1 MVIGLRY
8 ATLALAISAS
18 GPVSSVLAQAVPPSV
33 RACASERD
41 DAQRLS
47 CYDRE
52 IARLDQGGAAA
63 AAPSAKAEAATATAA
78 ATAAASATPTTA
90 PATTTASPTP
100 TTAPDA
106 KFGYRG
112 SVAREEHDRQAAADE
127 GGDRMEATITDVSSR
142 PHGEL
147 VVTLDNGQI
156 WAQKA
161 PDSKMH
167 LKAGDRITI
176 KKASLGSYMLVAAG
190 RSTRVTRV
198 K

>member
-1 MVIGLRY
+1 MTIRGL
-8 ATLALAISAS
+8 AVLAIAISGS
-18 GPVSSVLAQAVPPSV
+18 GPVTAALAQALPASV

-41 DAQRLS
+41 DARRLS

-52 IARLDQGGAAA
+52 IARLDQGGDVAAAPATKAEVAPAAAAAAA
-63 AAPSAKAEAATATAA
+63 AAPAAAATPPTAA
-78 ATAAASATPTTA
+78 APAAAPE
-90 PATTTASPTP
+90 
-100 TTAPDA
+100 A

-112 SVAREEHDRQAAADE
+112 DIARKDLDEQAATE
-127 GGDRMEATITDVSSR
+127 GVDRLEATITEVSSR
-142 PHGEL
+142 AHGEL
-147 VVTLDNGQI
+147 VITLDNGQV

-167 LKAGDRITI
+167 LKAGDQVTI

-198 K
+198 Q